1 MTEDIEFLKMLR
13 VPPPNYCP
21 TCRRMR
27 RMINMNLSQL
37 FKRPCDIPNHSE
49 SIISILPEECPFLVY
64 EYNYFISDEF
74 DAFSFCKKY
83 DEIVNPKENL
93 FNLRR
98 EFPMPSF
105 LNRDT
110 KSTNSDYSNGGRNMK
125 NAYYT
130 MGCFNSENVWYSNL
144 IYKSKDIM
152 DSRFVNNSDHVYSS
166 NSSDH
171 IYKCSFVYFS
181 RDCANSMFLFD
192 CRDSD
197 NCFGCVNLRGAKY
210 CVWNVQLSKT
220 EYEDFIKSIYPLTR
234 ETLLEY
240 QNRLLAMVKSL
251 PLNASRNI
259 STENVMGVLCEN
271 TRNAYD
277 VTDTINSEHI
287 RHLDGCLSHQ
297 DSMDVLFS
305 GGNSSML
312 YDCTNVGSQANNIKF
327 SVSSKFSTESEFIFN
342 CGNVHNCFMCF
353 GIRNKSYCIL
363 NVQYSPEEYFV
374 LLDKIKSKMLENGEY
389 GEGLDMKFSAQAYNF
404 SIGQLF
410 FPLTDSEII
419 KLGGYVAKEPETNYG
434 EIKIISTQELP
445 Q

>member
-1 MTEDIEFLKMLR
+1 
-13 VPPPNYCP
+13 
-21 TCRRMR
+21 
-27 RMINMNLSQL
+27 
-37 FKRPCDIPNHSE
+37 
-49 SIISILPEECPFLVY
+49 
-64 EYNYFISDEF
+64 
-74 DAFSFCKKY
+74 
-83 DEIVNPKENL
+83 
-93 FNLRR
+93 
-98 EFPMPSF
+98 
-105 LNRDT
+105 
-110 KSTNSDYSNGGRNMK
+110 
-125 NAYYT
+125 
-130 MGCFNSENVWYSNL
+130 
-144 IYKSKDIM
+144 M

-192 CRDSD
+192 CRNSD

-305 GGNSSML
+305 GGNSNS
-312 YDCTNVGSQANNIKF
+312 C
-327 SVSSKFSTESEFIFN
+327 
-342 CGNVHNCFMCF
+342 
-353 GIRNKSYCIL
+353 
-363 NVQYSPEEYFV
+363 
-374 LLDKIKSKMLENGEY
+374 
-389 GEGLDMKFSAQAYNF
+389 
-404 SIGQLF
+404 
-410 FPLTDSEII
+410 
-419 KLGGYVAKEPETNYG
+419 
-434 EIKIISTQELP
+434 ISTPSPL
-445 Q
+445 